1 MVERRPSIGMR
12 TLRKVREDGFRHI
25 DKTTPIELRRR
36 YRSRFAILEARAP
49 HDGTSNAMN
58 FEEHA
63 AKPLLRAAGIAI
75 PRGRL
80 ARSAG
85 EARAAAAELGGAVVV
100 KAQVPAGKRGKAG
113 GIRTAV
119 TVEAAGEAA
128 EAILGMDIAGH
139 RVESVLVEER
149 AAIAA
154 EYYAAV
160 LNDAESKG
168 PLVMFSPE
176 GGMDIEEV
184 AVAAP
189 DRLRR
194 TPVDIARGLDLDSAR
209 AMIGGLDLGADETPV
224 AETLVALYRAYRDN
238 DGELLEVNPLARLE
252 DGRLAALDCKFVL
265 DDSGIGRR
273 EALART
279 GSPDRLTGLEAR
291 GQALGLKY
299 IELDGNIG
307 VLANGAGLTMTT
319 MDVIA
324 HHGGRPANFL
334 EIGGEAYTKATPAV
348 ALVLDN
354 PRVEC
359 LVVNFCGAFARTDV
373 MTGGVLDAWEA
384 LAPSVPVFFSVHG
397 TGSTEARTMLRERLG
412 VTPYETMDEAIA
424 AAVAAARTAG
434 RTSDRDVG
442 RDVEPRP
449 DRGMD
454 ASPDR
459 GMDTS
464 PDRGMDTSPD
474 RDIAEHADRRA
485 DDPTARGTDGN
496 PAPHAGGGS

>member
-12 TLRKVREDGFRHI
+12 TLRKVREDGFCPV

-36 YRSRFAILEARAP
+36 YRFRSAILEARAP

-63 AKPLLRAAGIAI
+63 AKPLLQAAGIAI

-85 EARAAAAELGGAVVV
+85 EARAAAVELGGAVVV

-113 GIRTAV
+113 GIRSAATAP
-119 TVEAAGEAA
+119 AAGEAA

-149 AAIAA
+149 AAITA

-184 AVAAP
+184 AVSAP

-209 AMIGGLDLGADETPV
+209 AMIGGLDLGADEAPI
-224 AETLVALYRAYRDN
+224 AEVLVALYRAYRDN
-238 DGELLEVNPLARLE
+238 DAELLEVNPLARLE

-299 IELDGNIG
+299 IELDGDIG

-348 ALVLDN
+348 ALVLDS

-424 AAVAAARTAG
+424 AAVAAARATG
-434 RTSDRDVG
+434 RISDRDVG
-442 RDVEPRP
+442 RSMEPRA
-449 DRGMD
+449 DRSMD
-454 ASPDR
+454 ASTDRSMGASTDR
-459 GMDTS
+459 GIAEHA
-464 PDRGMDTSPD
+464 DR
-474 RDIAEHADRRA
+474 RAEHADRRA

-496 PAPHAGGGS
+496 PAPRAGGGW